1 MCVCW
6 LSAKDSCDWSGV
18 CVCWLSAKDSC
29 DWSGVCAGCLP
40 KIVVIGVVC
49 VCVLVVCQR

>member
-18 CVCWLSAKDSC
+18 CVWLS
-29 DWSGVCAGCLP
+29 AGCLP
-40 KIVVIGVVC
+40 KIVVIGVLF

>member
-1 MCVCW
+1 M
-6 LSAKDSCDWSGV
+6 

-49 VCVLVVCQR
+49 VCAGCLPKIVVIGVVCVCVLVVCQR